1 MADIERALLD
11 TSVVIDLGS
20 LPEASLPRESAI
32 SAVTLAELT
41 ASVTGAKDPVRRVV
55 RQRHLQATEA
65 LFDVL
70 PLDAGAARAYGHVD
84 VLVRELGRSPR
95 ARIADLLIAATA
107 VAHDLPLLTRNPKDF
122 VGLDSILL
130 VVAI

>member
-1 MADIERALLD
+1 MTDIDRGLLD
-11 TSVVIDLGS
+11 TSIVIDLAS
-20 LPEASLPRESAI
+20 LPEQSLPRESAV

-41 ASVTGAKDPVRRVV
+41 AGVTSAKDPVTQVV

-70 PLDAGAARAYGHVD
+70 PFDAGAARVYGHID
-84 VLVRELGRSPR
+84 VLVRAAGRSPR
-95 ARIADLLIAATA
+95 ARIADLFIAATA
-107 VAHDLPLLTRNPKDF
+107 VAYDLPLLTRNPKDF
-122 VGLDSILL
+122 VGLDSILT